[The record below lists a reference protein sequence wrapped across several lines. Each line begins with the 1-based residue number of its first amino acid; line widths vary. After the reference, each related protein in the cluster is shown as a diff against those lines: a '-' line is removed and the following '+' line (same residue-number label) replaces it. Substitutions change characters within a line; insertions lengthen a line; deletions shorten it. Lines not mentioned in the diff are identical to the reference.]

1 MKRQFLP
8 PQLYSGFIYR
18 LGSGS
23 YKAMKTFR
31 LRHPLFSM
39 YGRKRRV
46 VEELRELSFRAI
58 ESFIDEISYE

>member
-1 MKRQFLP
+1 MSSNLIVDNLLRMSVTEAHKAHNLVEAV
-8 PQLYSGFIYR
+8 QLC
-18 LGSGS
+18 
-23 YKAMKTFR
+23 
-31 LRHPLFSM
+31 HPLFSM